1 MPKVVHE
8 FSIGKY
14 KILKLDE
21 AKPNKKYK
29 AYQIGGKV
37 YDIVPMYDAE
47 NCIAIE
53 SSDSFVGETIEFK

>member
-1 MPKVVHE
+1 MAKVVHE

-21 AKPNKKYK
+21 MKPSRPYK
-29 AYQIGGKV
+29 GYQIDGKP
-37 YDIVPMYDAE
+37 YSIVPIYDAG

-53 SSDSFVGETIEFK
+53 SADSFKGKNVEFI